1 MHQCHLVALAL
12 LSVLAGSAIAVAAE
26 PVLREK
32 ERAVICHVRLLEGDP
47 RGSVEKGTIK
57 VLSSP
62 TLMTLEGLAAT
73 VEVGGTLSSAS
84 KGEVLFGTLLK
95 VTPQKLK
102 AGTCEATLSLEVTQ
116 PIKKE
121 GDALVAVSGS
131 IVRASGAFPLGV
143 PTTITMKQQ
152 EDAALCWLE
161 VTFENAN
168 EIAKPLPS
176 AEQPTVPS
184 AKAPGKS
191 KRR

>member
-1 MHQCHLVALAL
+1 MPQCHLVVLTLLGVLCGCEVAL
-12 LSVLAGSAIAVAAE
+12 AAE
-26 PVLREK
+26 PATRGK
-32 ERAVICHVRLLEGDP
+32 ERGVICHVRLLEGDP

-62 TLMTLEGLAAT
+62 TLMTLEGLEAT

-143 PTTITMKQQ
+143 PTTITMKKQ

-161 VTFENAN
+161 VTFENA
-168 EIAKPLPS
+168 KPLSS
-176 AEQPTVPS
+176 AEHSAVPS
-184 AKAPGKS
+184 AKAPSKS